1 MENDAVTNTGDNGG
15 SRNPLVRPLDDSVDD
30 EVQNL
35 GRRDD
40 PTSLIPANPNRS
52 SSWALLNPDTI
63 NYNELRKL
71 KVHST
76 RGDTLTL
83 TQEEEFEKILE
94 SFCRRIIGETP
105 MTDKIFAGFY
115 MSMCQAIVNQ
125 GTSVKAAGN
134 NSLENYFEV
143 DGARFKWKTPDLINE
158 VRPKM
163 SDVPNAIRRY
173 ARSHEKIIQDFINSG
188 LIKPDYHLQF
198 KHGVLPSHV
207 FGTGDY
213 INGSLMNISDDQL
226 ISNLLMKRNALC
238 KGNEGKELYNVNQLA
253 SITGC

>member
-1 MENDAVTNTGDNGG
+1 MEKNAITALSDSNDV
-15 SRNPLVRPLDDSVDD
+15 RNPLVRPIDSGLEDD
-30 EVQNL
+30 VQNL
-35 GRRDD
+35 GKRDD
-40 PTSLIPANPNRS
+40 PTSLVPANPNRS

-105 MTDKIFAGFY
+105 LTDKIFAGFY

-143 DGARFKWKTPDLINE
+143 DGARYKWKTPDLINE
-158 VRPKM
+158 VRLRCLTF
-163 SDVPNAIRRY
+163 PNAIRRY